1 MRKDKVRF
9 GAVVFMV
16 LFVGLLVA
24 GLFYLSY
31 GIEQNF
37 SQLKEKKTGI
47 QEEDI
52 KFTDATWHLV
62 DFPGCENAYDE
73 NRAMQEIG
81 LIYTI
86 PYYASD
92 YNCNLQITTYYDDG
106 KVSTPQSKRLD
117 ETIHTFSG
125 FNVFDS
131 YKFTI
136 CCTDNFETACKSKMV
151 KSYC

>member
-16 LFVGLLVA
+16 LFIGLLVA

-31 GIEQNF
+31 GIEQTSF
-37 SQLKEKKTGI
+37 KLKEKKTGM
-47 QEEDI
+47 QEDNI
-52 KFTDATWHLV
+52 KFTDATWRLV

-81 LIYTI
+81 LMYTI
-86 PYYASD
+86 YELD
-92 YNCNLQITTYYDDG
+92 YNCNLQITTYYNDG

-117 ETIHTFSG
+117 ETIHTFNG
-125 FNVFDS
+125 FNVFND

-136 CCTDNFETACKSKMV
+136 CCTDNFDTACKSKMV
-151 KSYC
+151 ESYC